1 MAERE
6 KDRHKLWEVVD
17 AVNGESVRNKEKGDH
32 KNEGWQLG
40 VVQRRGSDDW
50 QYRNEDMKEFAATG
64 SESIKQQN
72 NEVDRRVME
81 G

>member
-1 MAERE
+1 MWKTGESARVGMAERE

-40 VVQRRGSDDW
+40 VV
-50 QYRNEDMKEFAATG
+50 
-64 SESIKQQN
+64 
-72 NEVDRRVME
+72 
-81 G
+81 